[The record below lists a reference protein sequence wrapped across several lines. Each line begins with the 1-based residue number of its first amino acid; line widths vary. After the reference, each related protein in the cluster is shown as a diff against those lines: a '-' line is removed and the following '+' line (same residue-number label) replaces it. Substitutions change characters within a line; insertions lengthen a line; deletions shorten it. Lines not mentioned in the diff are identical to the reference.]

1 MEEIK
6 KDLEVIDNSN
16 EKKNIEHVDL
26 VSSMKSSFLSYA
38 MSVIVERALPDA
50 RDGLKPVQRRIL
62 YDMKELGMVYSS
74 TFKKSARLVGDV
86 MGKYHPHGDSAIYEA
101 AVRMAQPF
109 SYRYPLIFGHG
120 NFGSIDGDDPAAMRY
135 TECKMMKIT
144 EEMLKDID
152 KNTVPFQDNYDATE
166 SEPLYLPSL
175 FPNFLCNGAVGI
187 AVGMATNIPP
197 HNLNEVIDAY
207 LAYMDNNDITTEE
220 LMQYIKGPDFPTG
233 GILLGVQGVKD
244 AYETGRGVVQ
254 IRSKVDII
262 DLENGK
268 KELIVREIPYAVNK
282 TSLIEKIAAI
292 VKEKPLPGQE
302 KRLDGIVDLRDES
315 NSNGIKIVI
324 ELRKDVLPEVI
335 LNNLYKY
342 TQLQTSFSINML
354 GLVDNQP
361 ELLTLKKSLDVY
373 YNHQLKV
380 LLNRTEYNLN
390 KAEAKKHILEG
401 YLIAIDNIDELIETI
416 RHSYEDVDQKIMEK
430 FNLSL
435 EQAKAILALPL
446 RKLSGLELE
455 KTKEDLRVTNELI
468 EEDKKILESPDEQ
481 HKVLKEQI
489 LLVKEKY
496 GDERRTEIDYYAN
509 ADIENEDLIPVN
521 DVIITLTDS
530 GYIKRMSM
538 DEYRAQNRGGKGK
551 TGMKVHSDDLVS
563 KVIYASTHD
572 YLLFFT
578 NLGRVFKLKA
588 YRIPQSSRTSKGT
601 PLVNILQ
608 LPEGETLTAI
618 QKIASFDEG
627 YLFFVT
633 EKGIVKRCETS
644 DFQNIRVSG
653 IRAVTLKENDVL
665 KFVLLTNGNEDI
677 ILGASNGKAIRF
689 PETNVRCMGR
699 TASGVKGFDLDEN
712 DKIIGATSTENE
724 EDQILIIT
732 KNGYGKRTFV
742 NEYRKQSRGGKG
754 VKTLTVTEKKGELTK
769 LLSVTGDEDLF
780 LVTDKG
786 MSMRCH
792 VDSISTSGRSAQGV
806 TIMNLIDNQ
815 SIVTVTLLP
824 RDKDESLEEESVET
838 HEDKDT
844 SDEMF

>member
-653 IRAVTLKENDVL
+653 IRAVTLKENDIL